1 MEQNIFEILDK
12 FRNSRRT
19 TDSYRIFRAVKM
31 RLEDMAMTISKNPN
45 EVDNIIEDFE
55 NIAYKRVMEEYNW
68 MKDEYIWTRPHKSR
82 KTKIRYDL
90 KEGLD
95 KVVREDEFLKN
106 FLINVELM
114 MLIKEFNGDSEKF
127 WKSFGGEID
136 ECGKKIH
143 N

>member
-1 MEQNIFEILDK
+1 
-12 FRNSRRT
+12 
-19 TDSYRIFRAVKM
+19 M

-55 NIAYKRVMEEYNW
+55 NIAYKRVMDEYHW

-95 KVVREDEFLKN
+95 KVVREDDFLKN

-127 WKSFGGEID
+127 WKIFGDEID